1 MACHSER
8 GKNLFVNTQPLMHVQ
23 YEEDTETDAEVQQD
37 LTPAMTLST
46 FVGGVRTNPD
56 LIEDD
61 DSTFLDNL
69 TPGDVNLDNE
79 GTGVFGCSCWFR
91 R

>member
-1 MACHSER
+1 MACHSES
-8 GKNLFVNTQPLMHVQ
+8 GNNLFVNTQPLMHVQ

-46 FVGGVRTNPD
+46 FVVGVRTNPD

-61 DSTFLDNL
+61 DSTYLDNL
-69 TPGDVNLDNE
+69 TPA
-79 GTGVFGCSCWFR
+79 T
-91 R
+91 